1 MFDHY
6 FFSIILLLY
15 DGVKMINSNNEVKK
29 QILSLYDML
38 VGHEGYGEIKVN
50 FKIIKKDRKE
60 IIIHCGKQYRY
71 VIDVNE
77 EK

>member
-1 MFDHY
+1 
-6 FFSIILLLY
+6 
-15 DGVKMINSNNEVKK
+15 MINSSNEVKK

-38 VGHEGYGEIKVN
+38 VSHEGYGEIKVN

-60 IIIHCGKQYRY
+60 VIIHCGKQYRY

-77 EK
+77 SN

>member
-1 MFDHY
+1 M
-6 FFSIILLLY
+6 
-15 DGVKMINSNNEVKK
+15 VNSNNEVKK

-60 IIIHCGKQYRY
+60 IIIHCKRIDMYRC
-71 VIDVNE
+71 
-77 EK
+77 

>member
-1 MFDHY
+1 
-6 FFSIILLLY
+6 
-15 DGVKMINSNNEVKK
+15 MINSNNEVKK

-38 VGHEGYGEIKVN
+38 IGHEGYGEIKVN

>member
-1 MFDHY
+1 M
-6 FFSIILLLY
+6 
-15 DGVKMINSNNEVKK
+15 VNSNNEVKK

-38 VGHEGYGEIKVN
+38 VVHEGYGEIKVN
-50 FKIIKKDRKE
+50 FKIVKKDRKE

-77 EK
+77 DK

>member
-1 MFDHY
+1 MIDHN
-6 FFSIILLLY
+6 FFLIILLIIN
-15 DGVKMINSNNEVKK
+15 GVKMVNSSNEVKK

-71 VIDVNE
+71 VIDINE
-77 EK
+77 DK

>member
-1 MFDHY
+1 MVDHN
-6 FFSIILLLY
+6 FFLIILLIIN
-15 DGVKMINSNNEVKK
+15 GVKMVNSSNEVKK

>member
-1 MFDHY
+1 MFDHCL
-6 FFSIILLLY
+6 FLIILSIIN
-15 DGVKMINSNNEVKK
+15 GVKMINSNNEVKK

-71 VIDVNE
+71 VIDINE
-77 EK
+77 DK

>member
-1 MFDHY
+1 
-6 FFSIILLLY
+6 
-15 DGVKMINSNNEVKK
+15 
-29 QILSLYDML
+29 ML
-38 VGHEGYGEIKVN
+38 VGHKGYGEIKVN

>member
-1 MFDHY
+1 M
-6 FFSIILLLY
+6 
-15 DGVKMINSNNEVKK
+15 VNSNNEVKK

-50 FKIIKKDRKE
+50 FKIIKKGRKE

>member
-6 FFSIILLLY
+6 LFLIILSIINGL
-15 DGVKMINSNNEVKK
+15 KMINSNNEVKK

>member
-6 FFSIILLLY
+6 FFLIILLIIN
-15 DGVKMINSNNEVKK
+15 GVKMINSNNEVKK

-71 VIDVNE
+71 VIDINE
-77 EK
+77 DK

>member
-6 FFSIILLLY
+6 FFLIILLFLN
-15 DGVKMINSNNEVKK
+15 GIKMINSNNEVKK

-38 VGHEGYGEIKVN
+38 IGHEGYGEIKVN

-77 EK
+77 NK